1 MKRFVLAAVIAA
13 ALGAPAP
20 AQPVPVQPV
29 PAQPVPAQPL
39 PAQPAPGL
47 GIGPPPPG
55 IATYP
60 PPPPTA
66 VPVPNPPPVPPAPTY
81 VGPPGPAVVFQKSGG
96 TLVGLYGYY
105 PFDTGNYLLG
115 DGVVSRQAGFF
126 TMVYP
131 GGNFPPAASAES
143 ADVLPAARPS
153 HFKHKFF
160 HR

>member
-1 MKRFVLAAVIAA
+1 MKQFGFAALAAA
-13 ALGAPAP
+13 ALGAPAL
-20 AQPVPVQPV
+20 AQPVPVQPIPV
-29 PAQPVPAQPL
+29 QPVPVQPL
-39 PAQPAPGL
+39 PVQAGTGL
-47 GIGPPPPG
+47 GFGIGPPPVQL
-55 IATYP
+55 YQVV
-60 PPPPTA
+60 PPTA

-81 VGPPGPAVVFQKSGG
+81 VGPPGPAIPFQKSGG

-105 PFDTGNYLLG
+105 PYDTGNYLLG

-131 GGNFPPAASAES
+131 GGNFPPPAASAS
-143 ADVLPAARPS
+143 DALPAYAPS

>member
-1 MKRFVLAAVIAA
+1 MKRFVFAALAAA

-20 AQPVPVQPV
+20 AQPVPVR
-29 PAQPVPAQPL
+29 PL
-39 PAQPAPGL
+39 PAPGLGL
-47 GIGPPPPG
+47 GIGPPPVPLY
-55 IATYP
+55 AVA
-60 PPPPTA
+60 PPTA

-105 PFDTGNYLLG
+105 PYDTGNYLLG

-131 GGNFPPAASAES
+131 GGNFPPAASAGNDS
-143 ADVLPAARPS
+143 PPTYAPS
-153 HFKHKFF
+153 HFKHRLF

>member
-1 MKRFVLAAVIAA
+1 MKRFVLAAMIAA

-20 AQPVPVQPV
+20 AQPVP
-29 PAQPVPAQPL
+29 
-39 PAQPAPGL
+39 GL
-47 GIGPPPPG
+47 GVPPYTVP
-55 IATYP
+55 YP

-81 VGPPGPAVVFQKSGG
+81 VGPPGPSVVFQKSGG

-126 TMVYP
+126 TMVYT

-143 ADVLPAARPS
+143 ADVLPTARPS